1 MYSKI
6 QVNTANALVVIAS
19 DTVPIPDPNSF
30 SGQQS
35 STGEGDASTQDKF
48 SDSNANFNGNVFVG
62 AIIYDSTDKIA
73 YRVTA
78 VDSNTVLSVTP
89 SVVGASGSVN
99 YKIYNKPTLGCV
111 LWVGSDIDVKQDIA
125 NVAAGVSDPRFV
137 DMDVVT
143 VGNNTVKFENAKLG
157 EYLPVQVLQLKESG
171 TTAACR
177 DKCIA
182 LS

>member
-35 STGEGDASTQDKF
+35 VNAGDASVSGKF
-48 SDSNANFNGNVFVG
+48 SDTTANFNGNVFVG
-62 AIIYDSTDKIA
+62 AIIYDTTDKIA
-73 YRVTA
+73 YRVTE
-78 VDSNTVLSVTP
+78 VDSNTVLSVLP
-89 SVVGASGSVN
+89 AAAGNNAQG